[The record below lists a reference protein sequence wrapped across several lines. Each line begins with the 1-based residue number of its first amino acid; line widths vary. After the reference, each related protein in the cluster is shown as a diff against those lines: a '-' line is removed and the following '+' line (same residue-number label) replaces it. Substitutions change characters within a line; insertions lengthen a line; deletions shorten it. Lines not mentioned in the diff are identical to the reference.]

1 MKKTVLSAIVL
12 LSLLIS
18 CNQTHNWEYK
28 SLYFDAAKI
37 SSSDKAYLSS
47 DVTFL
52 NTVSSKSVIPAD
64 SSLNKLGAEGWEIAS
79 TYLEQET
86 VYTNLLA
93 RGKSIEGLK
102 ENIRPQRLVVIFK
115 RPLK

>member
-1 MKKTVLSAIVL
+1 MKKLFFPAIIL
-12 LSLLIS
+12 MYALTS
-18 CNQTHNWEYK
+18 CNQSQNWEYK
-28 SLYFDAAKI
+28 SIYFDADKI
-37 SSSDKAYLSS
+37 ASRDKAYLSS
-47 DVTFL
+47 DETFL
-52 NTVSSKSVIPAD
+52 NTVASKSVIPAD

-102 ENIRPQRLVVIFK
+102 ENMRPQRLVVIFK

>member
-1 MKKTVLSAIVL
+1 MKKIVLSAFVL
-12 LSLLIS
+12 ISILTS
-18 CNQTHNWEYK
+18 CNQSQNWEYK
-28 SLYFDAAKI
+28 TIYFDAVKI
-37 SSSDKAYLSS
+37 ESSDKAYIST
-47 DVTFL
+47 DETFL

-64 SSLNKLGAEGWEIAS
+64 SSLTNLGKEGWEIAS

-93 RGKSIEGLK
+93 RGKSVDGLK

>member
-1 MKKTVLSAIVL
+1 MKKNILSAIISISIL
-12 LSLLIS
+12 FS
-18 CNQTHNWEYK
+18 CNQSHNWEYK
-28 SLYFDAAKI
+28 ALYFDADKI
-37 SSSDKAYLSS
+37 PSSDKAYISS
-47 DVTFL
+47 DETFM

-64 SSLNKLGAEGWEIAS
+64 SSLNKLGSEGWEIAS

-86 VYTNLLA
+86 VYPNLLA
-93 RGKSIEGLK
+93 KGKSIEGLK